1 MTKRSIEKARTF
13 FARVGTDLTAG
24 LGHMYSGIRE
34 ITLNERLRLFH
45 DFFRM
50 GQKSA
55 FTFNRANR
63 PAADAP
69 TGEYVIGQGGV
80 AISHRTGFETAA
92 RPVWYT
98 DI

>member
-1 MTKRSIEKARTF
+1 MSVTKRSIEKARTF

-55 FTFNRANR
+55 FTFNR
-63 PAADAP
+63 
-69 TGEYVIGQGGV
+69 Q
-80 AISHRTGFETAA
+80 TAQWQMLRQA
-92 RPVWYT
+92 SM
-98 DI
+98 